1 MDDFRTKFIE
11 EATELIEKMEDALL
25 KLEQAPD
32 DENLIQLVFRVMHT
46 LKGNSSMFGFEQIEK
61 FTHNLENIYDMVR
74 NQQLELSEEI
84 INTTLA
90 CVDHLKNMLDESNYE
105 DSDFMTTHNGLMA
118 KILYIANP
126 EANAMSNAG
135 ASMPEQAKAEKAATE
150 DHATYYILFD
160 PNESIF
166 SNGTNPLYLLDELS
180 ELGQIKAYAHFN
192 RLPEFEAYN
201 TDLCYTYWEIFLST
215 DKEMDEINEV
225 FIFVESDC
233 KLDIQKISDV
243 NILHNSKF
251 IEEIERIIS
260 TQKDIGIANALQ
272 LASRSTSLVKHA
284 KAEVVKKERINTR
297 DKNASSIRV
306 SSDKLDNLMNLVSE
320 LVITQARLSL
330 FDSQHDIHGLT
341 PIVESVQKLSRQ
353 LRDLAFGIVL
363 IPIENLI
370 TRFQR
375 LVRDLSVEL
384 HKDVEFIAEG
394 TDTELD
400 KTIIDNLADPL
411 MHILRNSLDHGIE
424 DTDQR
429 IARGKPA
436 KGTVK
441 FKAYYSGAS
450 VIIQISDDGK
460 GMDPEAIREKAIQ
473 KGIITPERKLTKKEI
488 FDLIFLPGFSTAT
501 KVTDISGRGVGMDV
515 VRKKISNIQ
524 GEVDVDSELGKG
536 TTISIKLPLTLS
548 IIDGLLVNINKTSYV
563 IPLAAIKKIYAID
576 KDLIYKSFNNLITLD
591 GEQIPF
597 FSLRKEFDLPPSDE
611 QLEQIV
617 LVNFEDNY
625 VGLVVDY
632 VEGEYQAVLK
642 PLGRHYKN
650 NDIFSGATILG
661 NGTVALVMDTN
672 KIIKMFAHIT
682 H

>member
-1 MDDFRTKFIE
+1 M
-11 EATELIEKMEDALL
+11 
-25 KLEQAPD
+25 
-32 DENLIQLVFRVMHT
+32 
-46 LKGNSSMFGFEQIEK
+46 
-61 FTHNLENIYDMVR
+61 
-74 NQQLELSEEI
+74 
-84 INTTLA
+84 
-90 CVDHLKNMLDESNYE
+90 
-105 DSDFMTTHNGLMA
+105 
-118 KILYIANP
+118 
-126 EANAMSNAG
+126 
-135 ASMPEQAKAEKAATE
+135 
-150 DHATYYILFD
+150 
-160 PNESIF
+160 
-166 SNGTNPLYLLDELS
+166 
-180 ELGQIKAYAHFN
+180 
-192 RLPEFEAYN
+192 
-201 TDLCYTYWEIFLST
+201 
-215 DKEMDEINEV
+215 
-225 FIFVESDC
+225 
-233 KLDIQKISDV
+233 
-243 NILHNSKF
+243 
-251 IEEIERIIS
+251 
-260 TQKDIGIANALQ
+260 
-272 LASRSTSLVKHA
+272 KHA

-306 SSDKLDNLMNLVSE
+306 SSDKLDSLMNLVSE

-375 LVRDLSVEL
+375 LVRDLSMEL

-424 DTDQR
+424 DTNQR

-460 GMDPEAIREKAIQ
+460 GMDPDTIREKAIQ
-473 KGIITPERKLTKKEI
+473 KGIIAPERKLTKKEI

-515 VRKKISNIQ
+515 VRKKIANIQ

-563 IPLAAIKKIYAID
+563 IPLATIKKIYAID

-597 FSLRKEFDLPPSDE
+597 FSLRKEFDLPPSEE

-617 LVNFEDNY
+617 MVNFEDNY

-672 KIIKMFAHIT
+672 KIIKMFAHIN

>member
-90 CVDHLKNMLDESNYE
+90 CVDHLKNMLEESNYE